1 VTEVVAKFRT
11 LDGPARVAER
21 TLLIA
26 LTVVGAIWATQVHHH
41 FTVTFFNE
49 QYLGLFLAL
58 GLAPVFLS
66 VRSSSRDDIHRVPW
80 YDWLL
85 ALGALVVGFYV
96 VVMYPTIAYQL
107 GVLSADK
114 LVFGV
119 LAIALILEA
128 VRRVAGWALMWIALA
143 CILYAKFAW
152 LLPGLFN
159 AKGSTFGRIAV
170 YLYLDTNGIFGLPVA
185 VTASIVIAFIFFGQ
199 ALYAVGGD
207 KFLTDI
213 ALIAMGRYRG
223 GAAKMAV
230 VSSTLYGTV
239 SGSAVANVAVDGAI
253 TIPMMKKA
261 GYPPHLAAAIE
272 AVASN
277 GGQLM
282 PPVMG
287 AAAFLIAEY
296 LSIPYGEVALGAAI
310 PALLYYLALFVQ
322 IDMEAARYGLVG
334 LPAADI
340 PSTRGIM
347 RRGWV
352 FLVPLGLLVYTLM
365 WARWEAGPAGMLAVA
380 ATFAMGML
388 QKETRPTW
396 RGVVACF
403 ESTGR
408 TMLDLVAIT
417 TMAGIVI
424 GSLQLSGFTSK
435 LPLLLLNMSGGNVI
449 VLLILT
455 GIVSIILGMSL
466 PTTVVYVTLAVLVG
480 PALAQL
486 GIVPLAAH
494 LFLFYF
500 GMLSLITPPD
510 CLATYTAAAI
520 AKADFW
526 KTGWT
531 GMRLGIVAYI
541 VPFAFVFHPALI
553 FKGTWA
559 EIIFASLTAA
569 VGVTLLGLGCVGY
582 FTRPLGW
589 PKRVWAFAAA
599 GLLIMPP
606 VAWLPPFTTDAF
618 GLALGA
624 ALVMIE
630 WTSPARRRIVAA
642 GLTAPP
648 TTSFPRTKP

>member
-1 VTEVVAKFRT
+1 MTEVVAKFRT

-26 LTVVGAIWATQVHHH
+26 LTAVGALWATQIHHH

-66 VRSSSRDDIHRVPW
+66 VRSTSRGDTHRVPW

-85 ALGALVVGFYV
+85 AAGALAVGFYV
-96 VVMYPTIAYQL
+96 VIMYPTIAYQL
-107 GVLSADK
+107 GVLSTDK

-119 LAIALILEA
+119 VAIVLILEA

-170 YLYLDTNGIFGLPVA
+170 YLYLDTNGIFGLPLA

-207 KFLTDI
+207 KFLTDV
-213 ALIAMGRYRG
+213 ALLAMGRYRG

-253 TIPMMKKA
+253 TIPMMKRA

-340 PSTRGIM
+340 PSPRGIM

-352 FLVPLGLLVYTLM
+352 FLVPLGVLVYTLM
-365 WARWEAGPAGMLAVA
+365 WARWEAGPAGMLAVLV
-380 ATFAMGML
+380 TFVMGML

-403 ESTGR
+403 ENTGR

-417 TMAGIVI
+417 TMAGIVV
-424 GSLQLSGFTSK
+424 GALQLSGFTSK
-435 LPLLLLNMSGGNVI
+435 LPLLLLNMSGGNVV

-526 KTGWT
+526 RTGWT
-531 GMRLGIVAYI
+531 GMRLGIVAYV
-541 VPFAFVFHPALI
+541 VPFAFVFHPALL
-553 FKGTWA
+553 FKGTWT
-559 EIIFASLTAA
+559 EIILSSLTAA
-569 VGVTLLGLGCVGY
+569 AGVVLLALGCVGY
-582 FTRPLGW
+582 FTRTLGW

-599 GLLIMPP
+599 ALLIMPP
-606 VAWLPPFTTDAF
+606 LAWLPALTADAI
-618 GLALGA
+618 GVALGA
-624 ALVMIE
+624 ILLATE
-630 WTSPARRRIVAA
+630 WRAPARRRAPAA
-642 GLTAPP
+642 RLTATP
-648 TTSFPRTKP
+648 TTSIPRSEP